1 MTADRRYD
9 IAIAGGGLAGLSLAK
24 LLAGEGMRV
33 LVLEKD
39 RYPRH
44 KVCGEYISN
53 ESRDFLERNGLLTK
67 IDQLPQINRFELSF
81 HDGKKRN
88 CQLEPGGFGISRW
101 KLDAHLC
108 KKARQQGAEVNE
120 NTLITGIE
128 EDSEGFVLNTKSGQS
143 FFAKR
148 LIGATG
154 RYSHRLFPSKADQN
168 AGKGKWFGVKY
179 HLECDFPADT
189 IQINLFDGGYAGISR
204 IEDGKYCFCYL
215 ASAKWLK
222 KYSGDLERIEQ
233 NVLGQNP
240 VIKKHLVESKV
251 LEGPVTTARFNFI
264 YRTAVQSPVLYLG
277 DTAGFIPPLT
287 GNGMSLAFRS
297 AAVAADLITD
307 HFNGKK
313 SWDSVETA
321 MAKYGDQ
328 YLGRRIRS
336 GVFLQNLALHPSTF
350 FRQTLA
356 TGMFVFPPMLKKL
369 SKKATG
375 KNF

>member
-1 MTADRRYD
+1 MTKDQRYD
-9 IAIAGGGLAGLSLAK
+9 IAIAGGGLSGLSLAR

-53 ESRDFLERNGLLTK
+53 ESRGFLERNGLLTK
-67 IDQLPQINRFELSF
+67 IDELPQINRFELSF
-81 HDGKKRN
+81 HDGKKRG

-101 KLDAHLC
+101 KLDALLC
-108 KKARQQGAEVNE
+108 KKARQQGADVNE
-120 NTLITGIE
+120 NSLITSIE
-128 EDSEGFVLNTKSGQS
+128 EDSEGFVLNTKSGQN
-143 FFAKR
+143 FFAKK

-154 RYSHRLFPSKADQN
+154 RYSYRLFPSKADQN

-179 HLECDFPADT
+179 HLKCDFPADT
-189 IQINLFDGGYAGISR
+189 IQINLFEGGYAGISR

-233 NVLGQNP
+233 SVLGQNP
-240 VIKKHLVESKV
+240 VIKRHLEESKV

-307 HFNGKK
+307 HFNGEK
-313 SWDSVETA
+313 SWDAVETA
-321 MAKYGDQ
+321 LAKYGDQ

-356 TGMFVFPPMLKKL
+356 TGMFVFPPLLKKL

-375 KNF
+375 NDF